1 MLNRKIALLFAGQ
14 GSQKVGMGLDFYN
27 NYMIAKQAF
36 NQLDD
41 SIKDACF
48 YGPETSLNNTIATQQ
63 ALLVFEV
70 AIAQIIEQ
78 KQINIEY
85 CAGLSLGEYSALT
98 FAKSLSLTDALK
110 VVKARSKI
118 MNDALSEISSSMMAV
133 LNVPLCSIQQICE
146 QVNDL
151 GVCEIANVNSP
162 NQVVI
167 SGHTLALEQARELL
181 LLYPKS
187 RVIPLAVVGAF
198 HSSLLKDAST
208 KLKEVLDL
216 TIFNDPRVPIVFNVT
231 GRSHYDSINSLLTQQ
246 IYRTVQFNDSIQF
259 MIDQGVNTF
268 VEISPK
274 PIIKGLIQQIDP
286 SVSCYCVSD
295 MDSLNK
301 LLEVL
306 Q

>member
-1 MLNRKIALLFAGQ
+1 MINRKIALLFAGQ

-27 NYMIAKQAF
+27 NNISAKQAF
-36 NQLDD
+36 DQLDD
-41 SIKDACF
+41 SIKNACF
-48 YGPETSLNNTIATQQ
+48 YGPDISLNNTIATQL
-63 ALLVFEV
+63 ALLVFGV

-78 KQINIEY
+78 KQISIEY

-98 FAKSLSLTDALK
+98 FTRSLSLTDALK
-110 VVKARSKI
+110 VVKARSEI
-118 MNDALSEISSSMMAV
+118 MHESLSDISSSMMAV
-133 LNVPLCSIQQICE
+133 VNVPLTDIRQICQ
-146 QVNDL
+146 QVSDL

-167 SGHTLALEQARELL
+167 SGHTTALEKARELL
-181 LLYPKS
+181 LLYHKS
-187 RVIPLAVVGAF
+187 RVIPLNVAGAF
-198 HSSLLKDAST
+198 HSSLLKDASY

-216 TIFNDPRVPIVFNVT
+216 ITIKRPRVPIVFNVT
-231 GRSHYDSINSLLTQQ
+231 GNDDDESIIDLLTKQ
-246 IYRTVQFNDSIQF
+246 IYSTVQFNDSIRF
-259 MIDQGVNTF
+259 MIDKGVDTF

-274 PIIKGLIQQIDP
+274 SIIKGLVQQIDP

-295 MDSLNK
+295 VDSLNK